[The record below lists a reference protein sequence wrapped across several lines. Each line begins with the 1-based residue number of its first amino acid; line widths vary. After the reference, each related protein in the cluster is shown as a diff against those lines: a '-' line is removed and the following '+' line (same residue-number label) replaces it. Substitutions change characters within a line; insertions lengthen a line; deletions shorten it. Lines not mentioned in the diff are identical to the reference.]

1 MALSSIILVKA
12 TIIGLF
18 PYLANRYLYN
28 QKIER
33 PGQNRHF
40 LILMEDWD
48 KGKRLESR

>member
-18 PYLANRYLYN
+18 PYLARNSG
-28 QKIER
+28 QKE
-33 PGQNRHF
+33 GQNRHF